1 MHVLP
6 SDVSDVLV
14 TSGVAHLPIQSD
26 GTWSSGG
33 WRLTMNSSLIILSR
47 LHDTDRETLMEQKKQ
62 QWKNPT
68 VHNTHQEA
76 TLYVDYEQS
85 IQTGYW

>member
-1 MHVLP
+1 MFQSQKHENYFSWIKMHVLP

-33 WRLTMNSSLIILSR
+33 
-47 LHDTDRETLMEQKKQ
+47 
-62 QWKNPT
+62 
-68 VHNTHQEA
+68 
-76 TLYVDYEQS
+76 
-85 IQTGYW
+85 